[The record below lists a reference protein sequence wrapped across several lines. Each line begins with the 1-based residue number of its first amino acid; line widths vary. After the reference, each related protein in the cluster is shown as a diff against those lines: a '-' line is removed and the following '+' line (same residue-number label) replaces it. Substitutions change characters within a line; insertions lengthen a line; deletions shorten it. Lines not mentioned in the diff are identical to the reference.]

1 MIETFQTAISAA
13 TNPVM
18 IGFYLGGLMFCL
30 GFVPS
35 VGAKLITVGIEVD

>member
-1 MIETFQTAISAA
+1 MIETFQAAIAAA

-18 IGFYLGGLMFCL
+18 VGVYLSGLMFCL

-35 VGAKLITVGIEVD
+35 VGAKMITVGIETD